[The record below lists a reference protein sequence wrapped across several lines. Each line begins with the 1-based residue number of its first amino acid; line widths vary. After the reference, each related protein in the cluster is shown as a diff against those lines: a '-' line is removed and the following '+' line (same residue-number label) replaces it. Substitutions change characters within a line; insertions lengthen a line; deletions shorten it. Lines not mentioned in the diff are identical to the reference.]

1 MTLRPTTLRQIALLS
16 CAFAITVP
24 LAIAPA
30 RAADAVAAV
39 AAPAAGTAAGS
50 ATLEV
55 KFSGIEAP
63 TGAVLFA
70 VYDNEAAYAADGH
83 AVREAMAPVK
93 DGAAALSFAGL
104 APGHYAIKA
113 FHDIDGDGKMGTNP
127 FGMPTEPFAFSN
139 DAKGNMGP
147 AVWADARFA
156 VGAGTT
162 VQTITIR

>member
-1 MTLRPTTLRQIALLS
+1 MTLRSTSLRQIALLS
-16 CAFAITVP
+16 CAFAMP

-30 RAADAVAAV
+30 HAANAVAVAA
-39 AAPAAGTAAGS
+39 APAPGS
-50 ATLEV
+50 ATLDV
-55 KFSGIEAP
+55 KFTGVQAP

-70 VYDNEAAYAADGH
+70 VYDSEAAYAADGR

-93 DGAAALSFAGL
+93 DGAAALSFTGL

-113 FHDIDGDGKMGTNP
+113 FHDIDGDGKMGANP

-147 AVWADARFA
+147 ATWADAQFA